1 MRAAS
6 RIALSALSTLA
17 LLGAGAVQ
25 AQNYPNKPVRLIVPF
40 APGGASDIIA
50 RGMNEPMN
58 RALGQPMIIENK
70 PGAGSSLGV
79 EQAARSAP
87 DGYTLL
93 IASQSGIVVNPIVNP
108 NVGYVVERDLIPV
121 FHLTRSPLV
130 LGVHPSVPVRSVKD
144 LVALAKKSPGKLN
157 YATSGN
163 GSVPHL
169 ATIIFSGMT
178 GTDMVHV
185 PYKSGGL
192 AVTSVMAGDT
202 QLTFGTSPSVMP
214 QVVNN
219 KLRGVAVTTKAR
231 SPLVPDLPGMEE
243 SGFPAF
249 DLSVWYGLFL
259 PAKTPAA
266 IVNRIFTA
274 SQQTI
279 GDAKFRDIMAKDGT
293 ELPGSK
299 SPEEFA
305 NLIRE
310 EVRVTA
316 KAIKESG
323 VKFD

>member
-1 MRAAS
+1 MHAHSRVSWTALGAALV
-6 RIALSALSTLA
+6 LSAPVT
-17 LLGAGAVQ
+17 
-25 AQNYPNKPVRLIVPF
+25 AQTWPTKPVRLIVPF

-58 RALGQPMIIENK
+58 RALGQPMIIDNK

-79 EQAARSAP
+79 ELATKAAP
-87 DGYTLL
+87 DGYTIL
-93 IASQSGIVVNPIVNP
+93 IASQSGIIVNPIINA

-130 LGVHPSVPVRSVKD
+130 IGVHPSLPVRSVKD
-144 LVALAKKSPGKLN
+144 LVAVAKKSPGSLN

-178 GTDMVHV
+178 GTQMEHV

-214 QVVNN
+214 QVATG
-219 KLRGVAVTTKAR
+219 KLRGIAVTTKAR

-259 PAKTPAA
+259 PVKTPAA
-266 IVNRIFTA
+266 IVNRVFTA

-279 GDAKFRDIMAKDGT
+279 GDARFKDIMAKDGT

-305 NLIRE
+305 SLIRE
-310 EVRVTA
+310 EVKITA

>member
-1 MRAAS
+1 M
-6 RIALSALSTLA
+6 A
-17 LLGAGAVQ
+17 LLASAAAL
-25 AQNYPNKPVRLIVPF
+25 AQNYPGKPVRLIVPF

-58 RALGQPMIIENK
+58 RALGQPMIIDNK

-79 EQAARSAP
+79 ELASRAAP
-87 DGYTLL
+87 DGYTIL
-93 IASQSGIVVNPIVNP
+93 IASQSGIIVNPIINP
-108 NVGYVVERDLIPV
+108 NVGYVVEKDLIPV
-121 FHLTRSPLV
+121 FQLTRSPLV
-130 LGVHPSVPVRSVKD
+130 IAVHPSLAVRSVKD
-144 LVALAKKSPGKLN
+144 LVSVAKASPGKLN

-178 GTDMVHV
+178 GTEMVHV

-214 QVVNN
+214 QVVNA
-219 KLRGVAVTTKAR
+219 KLRGIAVTTKAR
-231 SPLVPDLPGMEE
+231 SALVPDLPGMEE

-259 PAKTPAA
+259 PANTPRP
-266 IVNRIFTA
+266 IVNRIFSA
-274 SQQTI
+274 SAQTI
-279 GDAKFRDIMAKDGT
+279 GDARFKDIMAKDGT

-305 NLIRE
+305 GLIRE
-310 EVRVTA
+310 EVKITA

>member
-1 MRAAS
+1 MQAVS
-6 RIALSALSTLA
+6 RLALTALSTLA
-17 LLGAGAVQ
+17 LLGAATVQ

-79 EQAARSAP
+79 EQAAKSAP

-93 IASQSGIVVNPIVNP
+93 IASQSGIIVNPIVNP

-130 LGVHPSVPVRSVKD
+130 LGVHPAVPVRSVKE

-259 PAKTPAA
+259 PAKTPPA
-266 IVNRIFTA
+266 IVNRVFTA
-274 SQQTI
+274 AQQTI
-279 GDAKFRDIMAKDGT
+279 GDARFKDIMAKDGT

-310 EVRVTA
+310 EARVTA

>member
-1 MRAAS
+1 M
-6 RIALSALSTLA
+6 
-17 LLGAGAVQ
+17 
-25 AQNYPNKPVRLIVPF
+25 
-40 APGGASDIIA
+40 
-50 RGMNEPMN
+50 
-58 RALGQPMIIENK
+58 
-70 PGAGSSLGV
+70 
-79 EQAARSAP
+79 
-87 DGYTLL
+87 
-93 IASQSGIVVNPIVNP
+93 
-108 NVGYVVERDLIPV
+108 
-121 FHLTRSPLV
+121 
-130 LGVHPSVPVRSVKD
+130 
-144 LVALAKKSPGKLN
+144 
-157 YATSGN
+157 GN

-259 PAKTPAA
+259 PAKTPPA
-266 IVNRIFTA
+266 IVNRVFTA
-274 SQQTI
+274 AQQTI
-279 GDAKFRDIMAKDGT
+279 GDARFKDIMAKDGT

-310 EVRVTA
+310 EARVTA

>member
-1 MRAAS
+1 MRAVS
-6 RIALSALSTLA
+6 RLALSALSTLA
-17 LLGAGAVQ
+17 LLVPAAVQ
-25 AQNYPNKPVRLIVPF
+25 AQTYPNKPVRLIVPF
-40 APGGASDIIA
+40 APGGASDIVA

-93 IASQSGIVVNPIVNP
+93 IASQSGIIVNPIVNP

-130 LGVHPSVPVRSVKD
+130 LGVHPSVPVRSVKE

-178 GTDMVHV
+178 GTEMVHV

-259 PAKTPAA
+259 PAKTPPA
-266 IVNRIFTA
+266 IVNRLFTA

-279 GDAKFRDIMAKDGT
+279 GDVKFKDIMAKDGT

-310 EVRVTA
+310 ETRVTA